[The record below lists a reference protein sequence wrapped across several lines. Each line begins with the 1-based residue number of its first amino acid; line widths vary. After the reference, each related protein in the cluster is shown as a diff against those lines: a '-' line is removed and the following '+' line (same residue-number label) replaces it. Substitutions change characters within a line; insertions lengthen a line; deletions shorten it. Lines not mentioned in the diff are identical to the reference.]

1 MRAILSRSLHCAT
14 PHAKCAC
21 RKKRNHFGRGDR
33 REGHPVN
40 GLPGR
45 HIDGRIVSFNEGTG
59 WMCEFLWLVGVGEVV
74 ELGFEGLIVLALDL
88 ELGLEFFDQEFEARD
103 FGAEF

>member
-1 MRAILSRSLHCAT
+1 M
-14 PHAKCAC
+14 
-21 RKKRNHFGRGDR
+21 
-33 REGHPVN
+33 
-40 GLPGR
+40 PGSSDKNSPTTAR
-45 HIDGRIVSFNEGTG
+45 
-59 WMCEFLWLVGVGEVV
+59 LVAAEDLFGVGEVV